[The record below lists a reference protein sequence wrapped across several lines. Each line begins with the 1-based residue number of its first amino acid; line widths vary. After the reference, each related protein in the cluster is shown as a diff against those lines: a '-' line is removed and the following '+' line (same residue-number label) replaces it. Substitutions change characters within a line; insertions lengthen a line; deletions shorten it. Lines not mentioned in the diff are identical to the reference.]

1 MADKKYILDTW
12 GGVKL
17 YYTIPGSLITS
28 KEVYY
33 RATRSGVMYNAD
45 SYQLDTQL
53 EVSDS
58 GATPYG
64 EYFAWLCTYCTDI
77 WNEPAIYA
85 NGEPLIPT
93 GLYGDESC
101 YNYNNGELQYTDTI
115 GNMLSKIITLS
126 MSRNTTYINGNTIV
140 SNYEPGDMP
149 IYSQWDHYPV
159 CDLIGGVPGVSE
171 NDIPLHYAVPLKGL
185 DNLVYN
191 ENFDDIPRSIEY
203 YGTST
208 NSAYAVNTVD
218 TRASCFRSLLND
230 FRNAVLSKDPNEMFF
245 YNKKEVYAPYILNQ
259 VNRTISI
266 THAPDICAYSTINFG
281 DNTDPVTIYTAGLHE
296 IADASHLYSN
306 YWSENLSYSHRPVQL
321 ADSNHDDDGKGNE
334 DAYLPRM
341 RDYRGV
347 HTYSRDGEYTVT
359 IDTYFISDSDTS
371 SGSTIASHVT
381 STHTVTI
388 NSQVQRDVI
397 YFKVPKEIDHMY
409 YNGVRCILT
418 DNTNDEYN
426 VLALDVTGYDWVLG
440 KISAGRRNAVIFDLP
455 NLADTPYKEYKYN
468 MKIYDENNEFIT
480 GTLSESL
487 DYDTVNSLY
496 YKENAGDGVFDSFDQ
511 PGTYTVYINLI
522 GVRSDND
529 DEVELYTQ
537 TGTLHYPNYANNFFD
552 ETITYLRF
560 VENSYT
566 EMMQPI
572 SLSIGGWN
580 GYAGWKPIFSRG
592 SIQVAEFEVDYV
604 RNNKTYLPYIHD
616 ERGSSNEYFLS
627 DYPNIDSVME
637 TFPEALTVYT
647 FPTANL
653 QQVSFGDESK
663 PQVCIL
669 TEDCIGK
676 TYDLRDVIPWKNY
689 FPSCF
694 CNNAP
699 LELYA

>member
-1 MADKKYILDTW
+1 MAEKKYILDTW
-12 GGVKL
+12 GDVNL
-17 YYTIPGSLITS
+17 YYVIPGSLITS

-33 RATRSGVMYNAD
+33 RATRDGVMYNAD
-45 SYQLDTQL
+45 SYQLDPDLYT
-53 EVSDS
+53 SDYDT
-58 GATPYG
+58 TPYAQ
-64 EYFAWLCTYCTDI
+64 YFDGLFTICTDQ
-77 WNEPAIYA
+77 WLEPILYA

-93 GLYGDESC
+93 GLYGYKPC
-101 YNYNNGELQYTDTI
+101 YSYNNGELQYTDTV
-115 GNMLSKIITLS
+115 GDMLSKIITLS
-126 MSRNTTYINGNTIV
+126 MPKNTTYIKGNTIAN
-140 SNYEPGDMP
+140 NYEPGDMP
-149 IYSQWDHYPV
+149 IYTQWDYYPV
-159 CDLIGGVPGVSE
+159 CDLVGGVPGVSE
-171 NDIPLHYAVPLKGL
+171 NDIPLHYTVPLKGL

-191 ENFDDIPRSIEY
+191 ENFDDIPRSIR

-208 NSAYAVNTVD
+208 NSAHVVNTVD

-230 FRNAVLSKDPNEMFF
+230 FRNAVLSKDPNETF
-245 YNKKEVYAPYILNQ
+245 YYQKKEVYAPYILNQ
-259 VNRTISI
+259 VNRTIAI

-296 IADASHLYSN
+296 IADASRLYN
-306 YWSENLSYSHRPVQL
+306 DYWAGDTSCSHRPRQL
-321 ADSNHDDDGKGNE
+321 ADSNHDDDGEGNE

-359 IDTYFISDSDTS
+359 IDTYFISDDNTS
-371 SGSTIASHVT
+371 SGSTVASHVT

-409 YNGVRCILT
+409 YHGVRCILT

-440 KISAGRRNAVIFDLP
+440 KISAGRRNAVVFDLP

-487 DYDTVNSLY
+487 DYDVVNSLY
-496 YKENAGDGVFDSFDQ
+496 YKENVGDDVFNALDQ
-511 PGTYTVYINLI
+511 QGTYTVYINLV

-537 TGTLHYPNYANNFFD
+537 TGTIDYPYYITNILD

-566 EMMQPI
+566 EMTEPI
-572 SLSIGGWN
+572 SLSIGSWS

-616 ERGSSNEYFLS
+616 ERGSSNDYFMS
-627 DYPNIDSVME
+627 DYPNTDSVME

-647 FPTANL
+647 LPTANL
-653 QQVSFGDESK
+653 QQVSVGNESK

-676 TYDLRDVIPWKNY
+676 TYDLRDVIPWKTY